1 MRKLFEFVF
10 KGISQSNDWRFS
22 YVNKDFSFC
31 DTYPRV
37 LVVPQSIS
45 DDELR
50 QVAEF
55 RSKHRIPVLSWIKY
69 NQSYGSGHKNHA
81 ALLRS
86 SQPMCGIKQKRSE
99 KDEHYLHTIY
109 YKNQFNALDKLFI
122 IDARPHVNAVAN
134 LATGGGYESED
145 NYSHCELVFLN
156 IQNIHVMRESLRKIY
171 EMAAPSPTN
180 YTSSLLSSSNGAIY
194 NLSSAYLV
202 NASVNNYPTIVA
214 NIAGIQTGVVGA
226 ACNVP
231 ASLVSVGLTSNN
243 SFNSNSSSGVLGSNS
258 AAAAHQ
264 RVNSGAGFTG
274 ASAATASVSSSSSSS
289 ASAALLTSSSGSAS
303 IGTTSAST
311 DEKNYFVNLENSKWL
326 EHIRCILSGAM
337 RIVKFINT
345 HRSSVLVHCSD
356 GWDRTSQ
363 VFYYN

>member
-1 MRKLFEFVF
+1 
-10 KGISQSNDWRFS
+10 
-22 YVNKDFSFC
+22 
-31 DTYPRV
+31 
-37 LVVPQSIS
+37 VPQSIN
-45 DDELR
+45 DEELR

-69 NQSYGSGHKNHA
+69 NQAHGSRHKNHA

-122 IDARPHVNAVAN
+122 IDARPHMNAVAN

-156 IQNIHVMRESLRKIY
+156 IHNIHVMRESLRKIY
-171 EMAAPSPTN
+171 EMAAPSPSN
-180 YTSSLLSSSNGAIY
+180 YTSALLSSSNSAIY

-202 NASVNNYPTIVA
+202 NASVNNYPTIIA
-214 NIAGIQTGVVGA
+214 NIAGIQTGIAGA
-226 ACNVP
+226 ASNIP
-231 ASLVSVGLTSNN
+231 TNLVSVGLTSNN
-243 SFNSNSSSGVLGSNS
+243 SFNSNSSSGVLGTS
-258 AAAAHQ
+258 AAGAHQ
-264 RVNSGAGFTG
+264 RVNSGAGFPSTSG
-274 ASAATASVSSSSSSS
+274 VASVSSSSSSS
-289 ASAALLTSSSGSAS
+289 ASAALLASSSGSVS
-303 IGTTSAST
+303 TGNVSAGS
-311 DEKNYFVNLENSKWL
+311 DDKNYFINLENSKWL

-337 RIVKFINT
+337 KIVKLISI

-363 VFYYN
+363 VIC